1 MAVSLLLIVLAA
13 IEVTAV
19 VGGRLFGEKAL
30 RKIGKRSGHTHALTT
45 RISATAAMNV
55 PGMYEEILPENSQR
69 RIKTLVRFQFV
80 FAANNRKISMLNKNQ
95 DQAVF
100 MYFLKLNKI

>member
-13 IEVTAV
+13 VEVTAI

-45 RISATAAMNV
+45 RISATAAMKV
-55 PGMYEEILPENSQR
+55 EFGVKRQ
-69 RIKTLVRFQFV
+69 
-80 FAANNRKISMLNKNQ
+80 
-95 DQAVF
+95 
-100 MYFLKLNKI
+100 